1 MHTTRES
8 GYACTFST
16 PSGEGSTWVRAWT
29 AQQAQEIVRML
40 LRERGVEG
48 EITVQVITESD
59 TAGNALG
66 E

>member
-1 MHTTRES
+1 MHTARES
-8 GYACTFST
+8 GYTCTFST
-16 PSGEGSTWVRAWT
+16 PTGEGSTWVRAWT

-48 EITVQVITESD
+48 EISVQVMAESE
-59 TAGNALG
+59 TAGDALG